1 MRSCFDHVKGYLRA
15 LNLTNMSDSL
25 GIRARTRGAARLP
38 IPSRVRGCSG
48 FARLANPLESR
59 LYEFARLR
67 FRLVTTSLGV
77 FRISK
82 DTDTEQSPN
91 IRAGTGRRIKGS
103 ARLIDWHMTDPRPIG
118 PEVRAK
124 IASAWQDILD
134 AVAEC
139 KLTLEQAA
147 EQYAGVGI
155 RSVQRYAR
163 STPGARAEL
172 DDALTDGAELMVA
185 RIPSLILDTPDAR
198 RARVLAEFAWKIAA
212 SRDPKRFGDR
222 SRVTMDIRTLDL
234 TDIVTAASKRL
245 ADSRAQRVID
255 AEVIKPALESLL

>member
-1 MRSCFDHVKGYLRA
+1 MAD
-15 LNLTNMSDSL
+15 
-25 GIRARTRGAARLP
+25 
-38 IPSRVRGCSG
+38 
-48 FARLANPLESR
+48 
-59 LYEFARLR
+59 
-67 FRLVTTSLGV
+67 
-77 FRISK
+77 
-82 DTDTEQSPN
+82 PN
-91 IRAGTGRRIKGS
+91 YV
-103 ARLIDWHMTDPRPIG
+103 G
-118 PEVRAK
+118 PDIRAK
-124 IASAWQDILD
+124 IAPAWPAILD

-147 EQYAGVGI
+147 ERIAGVGI

-163 STPGARAEL
+163 STPGARQEL
-172 DDALTDGAELMVA
+172 DAALLDGAELMVA

-245 ADSRAQRVID
+245 VESRAQRVIE
-255 AEVIKPALESLL
+255 AEVIVPALIDLM